1 MAPPDTLAP
10 AVPLE
15 GPLFLQLINSE
26 ETEVFVQEAN
36 SEAAGRTRVDA
47 VITVNDTVVE
57 PDVDGRFEST
67 VALEV
72 GANIIELV
80 VSVVTGE
87 QQDLVLVVI
96 YAP

>member
-1 MAPPDTLAP
+1 MISP
-10 AVPLE
+10 
-15 GPLFLQLINSE
+15 E
-26 ETEVFVQEAN
+26 ETEAFVQEPN
-36 SEAAGRTRVDA
+36 IKVVGRTRVDA

-57 PDVDGRFEST
+57 PDVEGGFEST

-72 GANIIELV
+72 GANIIEVV

>member
-1 MAPPDTLAP
+1 M
-10 AVPLE
+10 
-15 GPLFLQLINSE
+15 
-26 ETEVFVQEAN
+26 
-36 SEAAGRTRVDA
+36 
-47 VITVNDTVVE
+47 ITVNDTVVE

-72 GANIIELV
+72 GANIIEVV

>member
-1 MAPPDTLAP
+1 M
-10 AVPLE
+10 
-15 GPLFLQLINSE
+15 FLQLINPE
-26 ETEVFVQEAN
+26 ETEVFVQEPN
-36 SEAAGRTRVDA
+36 IKVVGRTRVDA

-72 GANIIELV
+72 GANIIEVV